1 MSTMK
6 RKIKIGTV
14 TSAKMNKTRVVTIER
29 KFSHPLYSKII
40 KRTTSFKVH
49 DSQNESKVG
58 DLVKI
63 MESRPLSK
71 TKRWQLLE
79 IIERAK

>member
-1 MSTMK
+1 MLTTK

-14 TSAKMNKTRVVTIER
+14 ASDKMNKTRVVTIER
-29 KFSHPLYSKII
+29 KFSHPLYNKII
-40 KRTTSFKVH
+40 KRTTSFRVH
-49 DSQNESKVG
+49 DSQNESKAG

-63 MESRPLSK
+63 IESRPLSK
-71 TKRWQLLE
+71 TKRWQLFE